1 MRGERLK
8 QQQREDAA
16 VRADTGPGQY
26 TGGTMEEAGLQSD
39 VSIRAEHRAV
49 QGEVGLRTGVL

>member
-39 VSIRAEHRAV
+39 VSIRTEHSAL
-49 QGEVGLRTGVL
+49 QG